1 MTGIMRSSTIASG
14 RCFCAIATPRRPSS
28 ASRTSCPIRSR
39 LSRRSDRT
47 SGSSSITSTRAMP
60 APPPSRAPGGRGFP
74 SHRVHRQTTQPP
86 GYPTTRKSPR
96 RTSPERGM
104 SALTCWEAL
113 PSLVRGKERARVLKV
128 SQKLEYA
135 MRAMIELAVR
145 RDDDHLV
152 PAREIAEN
160 QQVPLR
166 FLEQQLGALARAGL
180 VESFRG
186 AGGGCRIARDPA
198 EITVAQIADA
208 IEGQIYPVFCLE
220 PSDHT
225 CFADSRCGLQGFWA
239 DVARAV
245 QQVFEETTVA
255 DLAARHR
262 KMSPGRVMVS
272 PEALVSRLN

>member
-1 MTGIMRSSTIASG
+1 M
-14 RCFCAIATPRRPSS
+14 
-28 ASRTSCPIRSR
+28 
-39 LSRRSDRT
+39 
-47 SGSSSITSTRAMP
+47 
-60 APPPSRAPGGRGFP
+60 
-74 SHRVHRQTTQPP
+74 
-86 GYPTTRKSPR
+86 
-96 RTSPERGM
+96 
-104 SALTCWEAL
+104 
-113 PSLVRGKERARVLKV
+113 LKV

-135 MRAMIELAVR
+135 MRAMIELAEHHAEDV
-145 RDDDHLV
+145 LV
-152 PAREIAEN
+152 SAREIAAA

-166 FLEQQLGALARAGL
+166 FLEQQLGALSKAGL

-186 AGGGCRIARDPA
+186 AGGGCRLAHAPG

-208 IEGQIYPVFCLE
+208 IEGQIYPQFCLE

-262 KMSPGRVMVS
+262 KMAPGPV
-272 PEALVSRLN
+272 LVRADELLSRLN